1 VEKTRIKARN
11 KRKIAR
17 SRNGKLGA
25 EVGTPPP
32 PRCIGIMRLEEN
44 REKILELQAVEGK
57 ILSAKDLRSLCG
69 SFVIFFGVLIR
80 IVVQMGEVK
89 VI

>member
-1 VEKTRIKARN
+1 
-11 KRKIAR
+11 
-17 SRNGKLGA
+17 
-25 EVGTPPP
+25 
-32 PRCIGIMRLEEN
+32 MRLEEN